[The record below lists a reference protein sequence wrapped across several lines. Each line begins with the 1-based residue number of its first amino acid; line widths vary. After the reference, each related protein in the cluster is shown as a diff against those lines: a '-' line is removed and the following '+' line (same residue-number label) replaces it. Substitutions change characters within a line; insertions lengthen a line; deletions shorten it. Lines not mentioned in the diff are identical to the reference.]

1 MHTEKL
7 QDRTVQG
14 TENTATV
21 VPKLVSEAFRERV
34 GLKSVLDSGGQKA
47 FQEVRVSG
55 KITAKKF
62 AKFLEIEVGQEKQ
75 GERCYGSVNVTKD
88 LNDKAKKHVWSL
100 TLNSVSGAGKEPRI
114 SVATDFQQI
123 SNSHS
128 QAIHSYD
135 G

>member
-14 TENTATV
+14 TENTAKV

-62 AKFLEIEVGQEKQ
+62 ANFLEIEVG
-75 GERCYGSVNVTKD
+75 
-88 LNDKAKKHVWSL
+88 
-100 TLNSVSGAGKEPRI
+100 
-114 SVATDFQQI
+114 
-123 SNSHS
+123 
-128 QAIHSYD
+128 
-135 G
+135 